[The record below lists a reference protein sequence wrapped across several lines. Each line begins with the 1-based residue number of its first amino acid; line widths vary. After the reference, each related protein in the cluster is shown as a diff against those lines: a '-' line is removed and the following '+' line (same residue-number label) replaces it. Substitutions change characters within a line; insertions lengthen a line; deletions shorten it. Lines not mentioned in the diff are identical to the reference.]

1 MAVIVGEFLVHRR
14 KMMNRRRKT
23 ENLEIHRRFGDSRRR
38 IEISPT
44 IVLSASVG
52 TEIHRRFPKNPK
64 NPHQTTSETY
74 KNKRTPMSALYYF
87 ASSSAASYI

>member
-1 MAVIVGEFLVHRR
+1 MKVIDGEFLIHRR

-23 ENLEIHRRFGDSRRR
+23 EIREIHRRFGDSRRR

-52 TEIHRRFPKNPK
+52 MKIHRRFRKIQEILTKQHPKHTK
-64 NPHQTTSETY
+64 IE
-74 KNKRTPMSALYYF
+74 RTPSSALYYF